1 LTTVL
6 AQPFGSFLPHFA
18 SDVSTAERWLAETSV
33 DFTYTDAVDLAA
45 SLAGVFRGSRGV
57 YRVRLGGTAG
67 EPDGL
72 EILTLALLPSAVW
85 VEELVRAPRLT
96 VRGVALFKFTV
107 VSMDANAFTEVN
119 GATLT
124 LWVTARTP
132 PIVGPLVS
140 DIGID
145 IWMGDNDG
153 TGTPDFNVTSA
164 GDWRL
169 VNGREAVKQ
178 SLRRRFMTS
187 PGEWAT
193 KPDYGAGLLAAV
205 KSRAR
210 ETDLDDI
217 KNRLQ
222 AQALKDER
230 VLRVLSVTVAKLGT
244 YGIKYSV
251 KVQLKGD
258 EKEPVEIADNLQED
272 RA

>member
-1 LTTVL
+1 MTTVL
-6 AQPFGSFLPHFA
+6 AQPFGTFLPHFA
-18 SDVSTAERWLAETSV
+18 SDVSTAERWLAEVSV
-33 DFTYTDAVDLAA
+33 DFTYTDAMDLAA
-45 SLAGVFRGSRGV
+45 SLAGVFRGSQGI
-57 YRVRLGGTAG
+57 YRVRLGGASG
-67 EPDGL
+67 AASGL
-72 EILTLALLPSAVW
+72 EILTLVVMPSGAW
-85 VEELVRAPRLT
+85 VEEMVKAPRLT
-96 VRGVALFKFTV
+96 VRGVALFKLTV
-107 VSMDANAFTEVN
+107 VSSVADAITEVN

-124 LWVTARTP
+124 LWVTSRTP

-140 DIGID
+140 DLGID

-153 TGTPDFNVTSA
+153 TGTPDYNVTSA

-178 SLRRRFMTS
+178 SLRRRFMTT

-205 KSRAR
+205 KSRSR
-210 ETDLDDI
+210 TTDLADI
-217 KNRLQ
+217 ENRLR

-230 VLRVLSVTVAKLGT
+230 VLRVLSVVAEKLGT

-258 EKEPVEIADNLQED
+258 ENEPVEIADNLQED
-272 RA
+272 RV

>member
-1 LTTVL
+1 MTTVL
-6 AQPFGSFLPHFA
+6 AQPFGEFLPHFA
-18 SDVSTAERWLAETSV
+18 SDVTTAERWLAETSV

-45 SLAGVFRGSRGV
+45 SLAGVFRGSQGI
-57 YRVRLGGTAG
+57 YRVRLGGTS
-67 EPDGL
+67 EHVDGL
-72 EILTLALLPSAVW
+72 EILRLLVLPSSVW

-96 VRGVALFKFTV
+96 VRGVALFKLTV
-107 VSMDANAFTEVN
+107 VSMDGAFTEVN

-124 LWVTARTP
+124 LWVTERTP

-140 DIGID
+140 DLGID
-145 IWMGDNDG
+145 IWMGDDG
-153 TGTPDFNVTSA
+153 AGSPDYNVTSA

-178 SLRRRFMTS
+178 SLRRRFMTT

-210 ETDLDDI
+210 TTDLADI
-217 KNRLQ
+217 ENRLR
-222 AQALKDER
+222 AQSLKDER
-230 VLRVLSVTVAKLGT
+230 VLRVLSVTVEKLGT

-258 EKEPVEIADNLQED
+258 ENEPVEIADNLEED
-272 RA
+272 RV